1 MCRVISSLAAGMLS
15 VLMIL
20 TSVSASAC
28 DLSCWL
34 RKAHS
39 DCHATGS
46 AAQSEEIAMAMS
58 SPMDMRPG
66 RQPVVA
72 SHMHADATTDDS
84 MAMSPNMDMGPY
96 DGKSAAGPGGARSA
110 APRHSMSMS
119 PQLEGTTE
127 RFVRVSKAEARMA
140 MPDHSGTLSS
150 CKHEPC
156 RQASISASPPTG
168 DHPQPISVHWM
179 PTSISNPANLWIDR
193 SWIGPGP
200 PPPKIPAAVRLTTA
214 LKI

>member
-1 MCRVISSLAAGMLS
+1 MCRTISSLAAGMLS

-20 TSVSASAC
+20 TPVSASAC

-46 AAQSEEIAMAMS
+46 AAQSEEIAMSMS

-66 RQPVVA
+66 RQPVMG

-84 MAMSPNMDMGPY
+84 MSMAPDMDMGQSHS
-96 DGKSAAGPGGARSA
+96 KRVAGSGGDLSA

-119 PQLEGTTE
+119 PQLEGTIK
-127 RFVRVSKAEARMA
+127 RFVRVAKAEMRMA
-140 MPDHSGTLSS
+140 MPGHSGTLSS

-156 RQASISASPPTG
+156 SQASISASPPTG

-179 PTSISNPANLWIDR
+179 LTSISNPANLWIDR
-193 SWIGPGP
+193 SWMGPGP
-200 PPPKIPAAVRLTTA
+200 PPLKILAVVRLTTA
-214 LKI
+214 LRI